1 MGCSSGDGE
10 RESQR
15 AATSSHP
22 RATRI
27 TQGLTPHAPP
37 GVDGDALAGLPETD
51 STARI
56 LVATVDEDS
65 SVLIIDLRTG
75 RAVTVAVDDDPQFPA
90 VLTPDGAAVATGPRA
105 ITVLDGDGRAV
116 VTSQLPPEVPG
127 TIHSLTRADDSI
139 IVDVAPA
146 PDASGVRSFHTRA
159 TLVYGFGGR
168 LRCVW
173 DGHASGLSTAGQLWS
188 GDLRTRLDLRTCRT
202 APGLRPGG
210 QRISGHLT
218 AAAGS
223 AMYVPLGEDRVG
235 RFPTGDGRLERRSPD
250 LGDYVSSVAVSEGLW
265 VLVDD
270 RLLRLD
276 EDTLDIRDEVYRFPC
291 PEGGQVL
298 ADGSR
303 IYVVSCS
310 QALYEFDA
318 RTGSVVDAWALPH
331 DRFSDLEP
339 WATMTPEGL
348 WIVDPEQISEPYL
361 FNVHRRRFERLA
373 LDEGLRSRITPF
385 GFDVMG

>member
-1 MGCSSGDGE
+1 
-10 RESQR
+10 
-15 AATSSHP
+15 
-22 RATRI
+22 
-27 TQGLTPHAPP
+27 
-37 GVDGDALAGLPETD
+37 
-51 STARI
+51 
-56 LVATVDEDS
+56 
-65 SVLIIDLRTG
+65 
-75 RAVTVAVDDDPQFPA
+75 
-90 VLTPDGAAVATGPRA
+90 
-105 ITVLDGDGRAV
+105 
-116 VTSQLPPEVPG
+116 VPG
-127 TIHSLTRADDSI
+127 TIVALSRADDSL

-146 PDASGVRSFHTRA
+146 PDASGQHPFPPRA
-159 TLVYGFGGR
+159 VLGYDFGGR
-168 LRCVW
+168 LRCTW
-173 DGHASGLSTAGQLWS
+173 PGYASGTWAAGQLWTHDRRS
-188 GDLRTRLDLRTCRT
+188 RLDARTCRT
-202 APGLRPGG
+202 APGLRTVGG
-210 QRISGHLT
+210 QTTDSPTPSGAVAYAL
-218 AAAGS
+218 
-223 AMYVPLGEDRVG
+223 LGEDRVG
-235 RFPTGDGRLERRSPD
+235 RFGTHGGRLEERSPD
-250 LGDYVSSVAVSEGLW
+250 LGHLTSGIVSSSGLW

-276 EDTLDIRDEVYRFPC
+276 EDTLDIRDRVYRFPC

-361 FNVHRRRFERLA
+361 FNVRRRRFERLA
-373 LDEGLRSRITPF
+373 LDEELRSRITPF